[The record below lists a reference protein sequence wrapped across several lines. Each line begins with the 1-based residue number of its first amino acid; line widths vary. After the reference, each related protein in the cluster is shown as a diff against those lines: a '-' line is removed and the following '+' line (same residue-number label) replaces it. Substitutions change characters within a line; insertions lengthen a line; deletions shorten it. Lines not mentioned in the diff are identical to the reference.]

1 MNIRIKKNQDR
12 KKVWHHISDLCRYL
26 RSLKYNYSETIKQ
39 IKAGG
44 ARVKPFGCQMRESSV
59 YSNSGHFLLAVYVYH
74 GIKLVRM
81 KAGNIVQNNSEL
93 KTKLFSLSF
102 NHQLG
107 ERFCFIEKCNYL
119 VANER
124 TNKGGD
130 NAKHCLYWEA

>member
-59 YSNSGHFLLAVYVYH
+59 YSNSGHFLRAVYVYH

-81 KAGNIVQNNSEL
+81 KAGNIVQNNSDVLFYKKSIKKSKNIVTFYYFYVIISKNL
-93 KTKLFSLSF
+93 KIYR
-102 NHQLG
+102 N
-107 ERFCFIEKCNYL
+107 L
-119 VANER
+119 VIFWYILHTE
-124 TNKGGD
+124 
-130 NAKHCLYWEA
+130 

>member
-81 KAGNIVQNNSEL
+81 KAGNIVQNNSDVLFYKKSIKKSKNIVTFYYFYVIISKNL
-93 KTKLFSLSF
+93 KIYR
-102 NHQLG
+102 N
-107 ERFCFIEKCNYL
+107 L
-119 VANER
+119 VIFWYILHTE
-124 TNKGGD
+124 
-130 NAKHCLYWEA
+130 